1 MLLPLPLQERPQHR
15 ALGRLVGDVNDSGEP
30 SAMDEG
36 ELPVDANGE
45 VVSGD
50 PVDPNDPRV
59 TSQRPAGRS
68 LVSFERAGGFFALFA
83 VLQLWPEGA
92 AMAHLAVAPAG
103 SANIGAGRVPFAPA
117 AFVSLAKT

>member
-1 MLLPLPLQERPQHR
+1 MLLPLPVQERPQHR

-68 LVSFERAGGFFALFA
+68 LVSSEGKGGCSAQLA
-83 VLQLWPEGA
+83 VLQLWPEGDGV
-92 AMAHLAVAPAG
+92 AHLAVD
-103 SANIGAGRVPFAPA
+103 
-117 AFVSLAKT
+117 

>member
-1 MLLPLPLQERPQHR
+1 MLLPLPVQERPQHR

-68 LVSFERAGGFFALFA
+68 LVSLRGREAALHCLPFSNSGLRGWCGAFGSGLRAVTTDLCADCRILH
-83 VLQLWPEGA
+83 P
-92 AMAHLAVAPAG
+92 
-103 SANIGAGRVPFAPA
+103 
-117 AFVSLAKT
+117 

>member
-1 MLLPLPLQERPQHR
+1 MLLSLPLQERPQHR

-50 PVDPNDPRV
+50 PVDPNDSRV

-68 LVSFERAGGFFALFA
+68 LVSVDRNGACSALPA

-92 AMAHLAVAPAG
+92 GAVHLAVD
-103 SANIGAGRVPFAPA
+103 
-117 AFVSLAKT
+117 

>member
-1 MLLPLPLQERPQHR
+1 MLLPLPPQERPQHR

-50 PVDPNDPRV
+50 PVDPKDPRV

-68 LVSFERAGGFFALFA
+68 LVSSAGTGAFFALFA
-83 VLQLWPEGA
+83 VLLLWPEGA
-92 AMAHLAVAPAG
+92 GVARWLLTETCDAQL
-103 SANIGAGRVPFAPA
+103 
-117 AFVSLAKT
+117 FVNCRIVVH

>member
-1 MLLPLPLQERPQHR
+1 MVLLLSPQERPQHG
-15 ALGRLVGDVNDSGEP
+15 ALGRLVKDVNDSGEP

-50 PVDPNDPRV
+50 PVDPHDPRV

-68 LVSFERAGGFFALFA
+68 LVSMLTGRMIALQC
-83 VLQLWPEGA
+83 LPCSNSGLRG
-92 AMAHLAVAPAG
+92 LAWQ
-103 SANIGAGRVPFAPA
+103 
-117 AFVSLAKT
+117 